1 MVIYTKARER
11 LERMLA
17 LRASG
22 FTSSQIAERLGMRE
36 PSVRVALCRK
46 RKQMATMAMDQAAAA
61 APKNSDA
68 TNRDD
73 EK

>member
-1 MVIYTKARER
+1 MIYTKARER
-11 LERMLA
+11 MERMLA

-46 RKQMATMAMDQAAAA
+46 RKQMARMAMDQAASIGHSAAA
-61 APKNSDA
+61 AP
-68 TNRDD
+68 NRGN